1 MMESLLGASVTVF
14 VGVTLFLFGGASWLM
29 GQAVAETWRPVW
41 QIFVYGAMLAAG
53 NRFFIYALFDSWL
66 LSLPAYLFNTAVLI
80 ALGLLAFRLTTVRRM
95 VSQYP
100 WLYERAGAFAWREPR
115 WEQPGPAD
123 PGREPL
129 APGGGSPG
137 RERQADVW
145 GKG

>member
-66 LSLPAYLFNTAVLI
+66 LSLPAYLFNAAVLI
-80 ALGLLAFRLTTVRRM
+80 ALGLQIGRASCRAR
-95 VSQYP
+95 VSKD
-100 WLYERAGAFAWREPR
+100 EEI
-115 WEQPGPAD
+115 
-123 PGREPL
+123 
-129 APGGGSPG
+129 SVV
-137 RERQADVW
+137 DVSFT
-145 GKG
+145 KK